1 MPDKKVFAH
10 WAFRSIAA
18 GLCGAAAHSLL
29 MLLKSWS
36 GILPAFQ
43 PYENLQARMS
53 HLPGS
58 DIYPLVPW
66 ILSFVSGATVIGF
79 LFGRTYS
86 VLPGQSAL
94 TKGLV
99 FGLLAWT
106 AMGLLFFPFV
116 GLGLFA
122 TDGGAATAL
131 FSLAMLM
138 AYSLVMALA
147 YAALEF

>member
-1 MPDKKVFAH
+1 
-10 WAFRSIAA
+10 
-18 GLCGAAAHSLL
+18 
-29 MLLKSWS
+29 
-36 GILPAFQ
+36 
-43 PYENLQARMS
+43 MS

>member
-1 MPDKKVFAH
+1 MLYKKVFAH
-10 WAFRSIAA
+10 WALRSIAA

-29 MLLKSWS
+29 MLWKSWS

-43 PYENLQARMS
+43 PYENLQSRLGQLLGA
-53 HLPGS
+53 
-58 DIYPLVPW
+58 DVDPLVPW

-86 VLPGQSAL
+86 VLPGKRAWA
-94 TKGLV
+94 KGVV
-99 FGLLAWT
+99 FGLLAWI

-122 TDGGAATAL
+122 SNGGLAPAL
-131 FSLAMLM
+131 FSLAMLL

-147 YAALEF
+147 YAALQ